1 MGADDYH
8 VSAKFLDE
16 KEHEELTKAGY
27 ETAGYEVTPV
37 AKKLWKTEERLKEV
51 RKFAKAWESGAI
63 SAERFAEATYG
74 LLNENSPKA
83 DGHPPK
89 GSNKTSI

>member
-8 VSAKFLDE
+8 VSAKFLGE
-16 KEHEELTKAGY
+16 KEHEELTKVGCEA
-27 ETAGYEVTPV
+27 AGYEVTPV

-63 SAERFAEATYG
+63 SAERFAEAVYALT
-74 LLNENSPKA
+74 NREATK
-83 DGHPPK
+83 
-89 GSNKTSI
+89 

>member
-16 KEHEELTKAGY
+16 NEHEELTKAGY
-27 ETAGYEVTPV
+27 ETAGYEVAPV

-51 RKFAKAWESGAI
+51 QKFAKAWESGAI
-63 SAERFAEATYG
+63 SAERFAEAVYALT
-74 LLNENSPKA
+74 NREV
-83 DGHPPK
+83 
-89 GSNKTSI
+89 IR

>member
-8 VSAKFLDE
+8 VSAKFLGE

-27 ETAGYEVTPV
+27 ETAGYEVTMIYPV

-63 SAERFAEATYG
+63 SAERFAEAVYALT
-74 LLNENSPKA
+74 NREATK
-83 DGHPPK
+83 
-89 GSNKTSI
+89 

>member
-16 KEHEELTKAGY
+16 NEHEELTKAGY
-27 ETAGYEVTPV
+27 EAAGYEVTMIYPV

-63 SAERFAEATYG
+63 SAERFAEVVYALTNRGATR
-74 LLNENSPKA
+74 
-83 DGHPPK
+83 
-89 GSNKTSI
+89 